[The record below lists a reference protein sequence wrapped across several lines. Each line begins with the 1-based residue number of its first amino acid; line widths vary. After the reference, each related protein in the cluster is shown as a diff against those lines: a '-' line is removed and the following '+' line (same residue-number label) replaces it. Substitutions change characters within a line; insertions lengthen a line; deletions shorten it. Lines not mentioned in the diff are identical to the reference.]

1 MMSSRVELDLVDWD
15 PPIESVWLRNSVR
28 WEQKYKSWIQSYLSL
43 SRKHWLY
50 TPPVVAGRVRQESPS
65 VHFYYPV
72 TKVYGFQKINVDY
85 LHFVIS
91 ISFIFVVPVPSRGWA
106 ALGGGISRFRH
117 LLQRQCG
124 TMLHGVRT
132 CTPSVLSTTCEITC
146 VSVPFECFFYTRLD
160 GLRISLRRIAHF
172 ENLDCLKLTYN

>member
-1 MMSSRVELDLVDWD
+1 M
-15 PPIESVWLRNSVR
+15 
-28 WEQKYKSWIQSYLSL
+28 SL

-146 VSVPFECFFYTRLD
+146 VSVPFECFFLYQT
-160 GLRISLRRIAHF
+160 RRITHLPQKNCTLREFRLSKVDIQLASIS
-172 ENLDCLKLTYN
+172 